1 MKSIVIFGTFAQRQI
16 FTTPH
21 STLLPYQSAI
31 ISDEIG
37 GSTSVLVNLFLDR
50 HWQTHLM
57 TKLGNDFASL
67 TCQNELEEKGCFVY
81 AKQMDV
87 PLTSETVIR
96 TNEHEYVLSVNDSLS
111 TFKEDDD
118 LPFAA
123 IAHCDYGILSERN
136 EKFLEVVFRRA
147 PKVRWIFNHT
157 FPNANLLRSVH
168 GVLLN
173 ESEFYVLNKGYTLE
187 LMGLM
192 ITNIGV
198 RWLIVLL
205 DNGDIMYY
213 TGKAD
218 NTFPGRDNYGANEEK
233 RCEFLLLLLE
243 KLQEK
248 EIEEAILDFMK

>member
-21 STLLPYQSAI
+21 AALLPYQSAVV
-31 ISDEIG
+31 SAEVG
-37 GSTSVLVNLFLDR
+37 GSTTHLVHLFLD
-50 HWQTHLM
+50 HQWQTHLM
-57 TKLGNDFASL
+57 TKLGNDFVSL
-67 TCQNELEEKGCFVY
+67 SCQNELEEKGCFVY
-81 AKQMDV
+81 AKQEDV

-96 TNEHEYVLSVNDSLS
+96 TKDHEYILSVQDTLS
-111 TFKEDDD
+111 TFNPEDD

-123 IAHCDYGILSERN
+123 IAHCDYGILSEKN
-136 EKFLEVVFRRA
+136 NNFIETVFRRA
-147 PKVRWIFNHT
+147 SNVRWIFNHT
-157 FPNANLLRSVH
+157 FPNPNLLRSVH

-173 ESEFYVLNKGYTLE
+173 ESEFQVLNKGYTLE

-213 TGKAD
+213 TQKAD
-218 NTFPGRDNYGANEEK
+218 NTFRGRENYGFTEEK
-233 RCEFLLLLLE
+233 RNEFLLMLLE

-248 EIEEAILDFMK
+248 EIEEAILDFMM